1 MNLHRIF
8 ETLSKAIFIGLVFIF
23 AGNAIAQTVK
33 NEIRYLQ
40 MDVFTD
46 TPLSG
51 NQLAVFLDPEGLSDE
66 MLIKLTKEMNFSETT
81 FLYPAG
87 KEGTDFRVRIF
98 TPSRPNEM
106 PIAGHPTVGTVFAL
120 ANLGL
125 IGPKQNELV
134 LELGIGPTPI
144 KLEWDNDKLAFAWMK
159 QRLPKFGGII
169 EDKRAVAEAL
179 GIKVADFGSSNL
191 PIQMVDCGAPFIM
204 VPLATRDA
212 VDRAIM
218 DRQRMGAL
226 IDKAGLTRRG
236 MFLFSMEPG
245 DDGATIYSRM
255 LGFGVTEDPATGNA
269 SGPAGSYLVHYGL
282 VDKSKEQNIISRQ
295 GVKMGRSSEIRI
307 AVTTRDDEIT
317 DVQIGGSAVQVSDSV
332 LKIQN

>member
-1 MNLHRIF
+1 MKLYKADDF
-8 ETLSKAIFIGLVFIF
+8 FKAAIFMSLFF
-23 AGNAIAQTVK
+23 FFSASAIAQSPK
-33 NEIRYLQ
+33 NEYRYLH

-51 NQLAVFLDPEGLSDE
+51 NQLAVFLDPEELSDE
-66 MLIKLTKEMNFSETT
+66 QLIKLTKEMNFSETT
-81 FLYPAG
+81 FLYPARND
-87 KEGTDFRVRIF
+87 KTDFRVRIF
-98 TPSRPNEM
+98 TPSRPTEM
-106 PIAGHPTVGTVFAL
+106 PIAGHPTIGTVFAL

-125 IGPKQNELV
+125 ITPEQSEIV

-144 KLEWDNDKLAFAWMK
+144 KLEWDNNKLAFAWMK
-159 QRLPKFGGII
+159 QRLPMFGDII

-179 GIKVADFGSSNL
+179 GIKVTDFGNSKL
-191 PIQMVDCGAPFIM
+191 PVQLVDCGAPFIM

-212 VDRAIM
+212 VDRAVM
-218 DRQRMGAL
+218 DRQKMGSL
-226 IDKAGLTRRG
+226 IDNAGLVRRG

-282 VDKSKEQNIISRQ
+282 VDKSNEQNIISRQ

-307 AVTTRDDEIT
+307 SVSTSGDEIT
-317 DVQIGGSAVQVSDSV
+317 DVQIGGSAVLVSDA
-332 LKIQN
+332 KIKIGN